1 MTRRLARRRRRGAVL
16 LEFVIVLPVF
26 LLLLLGAIDWGWYFV
41 LRQSTLNAVREGAR
55 VGSVQNTPATAATA
69 ATAAV
74 ADYLARVGLRASA
87 ATVSTPTVTVGGAT
101 VTVIQVGLVGYP
113 AGSIT
118 GFAPTQVP
126 ATITAQ
132 AVMRLE
138 IQP

>member
-1 MTRRLARRRRRGAVL
+1 MIRRLARRRRRGAVL

-41 LRQSTLNAVREGAR
+41 LRQSATNAVREGAR
-55 VGSVQNTPATAATA
+55 VGSVQNTPGAATA
-69 ATAAV
+69 AAQVAV
-74 ADYLARVGLRASA
+74 ADYLARAGLRAYAST
-87 ATVSTPTVTVGGAT
+87 ATLATVTVGGAP

-118 GFAPTQVP
+118 GFRPTRVP
-126 ATITAQ
+126 ATLTAQ